1 MSAIEDEGSL
11 ERARFQIILYL
22 LSTRIHIFGH
32 LRFYLHTCLTWI
44 KRFRIG
50 NKKSCPPHQPQLQ
63 IAASQG
69 SRFLSRPACVCF
81 FFISL
86 CLRKYH
92 LDSPLVFVRSRST
105 SPVCCLLL
113 AQVPHHQ
120 GACLPPSI
128 CVGHVHTH
136 PRSFLSGT
144 SLAVGSGLRVS
155 LLTM

>member
-1 MSAIEDEGSL
+1 MSAIEDKGSL

-81 FFISL
+81 FS
-86 CLRKYH
+86 
-92 LDSPLVFVRSRST
+92 SRSAYGNIIST
-105 SPVCCLLL
+105 ALLSL
-113 AQVPHHQ
+113 YQLKVPLPCAAFYVAQVSHH
-120 GACLPPSI
+120 
-128 CVGHVHTH
+128 
-136 PRSFLSGT
+136 
-144 SLAVGSGLRVS
+144 
-155 LLTM
+155 